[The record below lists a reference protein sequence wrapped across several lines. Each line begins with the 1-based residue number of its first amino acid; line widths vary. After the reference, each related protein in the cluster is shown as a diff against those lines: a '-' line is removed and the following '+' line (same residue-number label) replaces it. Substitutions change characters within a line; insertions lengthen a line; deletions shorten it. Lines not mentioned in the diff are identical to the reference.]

1 MRNHFMI
8 RFKPVLFAVVLCSV
22 VQTNAQTDT
31 TVQSLGEV
39 VITANRTTQAEA
51 AVPYVVNH
59 ITRKQLNQF
68 ASRTTPEALMG
79 MNGVFIQK
87 TNHGGGSAFV
97 RGLTGNQTL
106 ILLDGIRLNNS
117 TFRYGPNQYLN
128 TIDAYTI
135 QKIEVAKGTGSVQYG
150 TDALGG
156 VIHVLSKEPEFIN
169 TSTSSIQSRRRLNG
183 MAVTKFMTGNME
195 QTARAELNYSN
206 KSFAAIGGATVRNF
220 GDMIGGDTTGK
231 QSPSGYKEF
240 AYDVKLKFRL
250 NEQMQITTAHN
261 FLRQQQVPVY
271 HKVLLENFAVN
282 EMNPQQ
288 RMLSYAKLAITHRH
302 KLIRS
307 IELIASHQQSI
318 EGRNSRKNGTTVL
331 RKEKDEVNTVGFT
344 VDINSAFTKNWTAN
358 SGIELYYDKVL
369 SRREDIDQLTNRISS
384 KRGLYP
390 HGSTYGNYSIFSLH
404 HVQLKQ
410 LRIDAGLRYNLFRI
424 RLTDTSL
431 GKVYIKPSALVGN
444 LAVSYNIHRHH
455 FFFASFNSGYRAP
468 NVDDMGTLG
477 VVDFR
482 YEIPAADLLPER
494 SFNYEAGYKFRSKKI
509 SATLNVFYMQLQ
521 QLITRVKVEG
531 EQINGYNVYKKENT
545 EDAFIRGTEAE
556 LDWLILKGWSLNAGV
571 AYLFGANTTKDEPL
585 RRIPPFNGRIR
596 STYQQ
601 NKWFAAAELW
611 FADQQDRLAQGDK
624 DDNRIPKGGTP
635 GFKVLNLYAGYELN
649 RHLKFNTG
657 LQNLFNT
664 DYRTHG
670 SGINGYG
677 RSVWLNIQFM
687 F

>member
-1 MRNHFMI
+1 MKGLKATLSI
-8 RFKPVLFAVVLCSV
+8 LLFFVA
-22 VQTNAQTDT
+22 QANAQTDT
-31 TVQSLGEV
+31 TIQSLGEV
-39 VITANRTTQAEA
+39 VITSNRTTQQEA
-51 AVPYVVNH
+51 AIPYVVNN
-59 ITRKQLNQF
+59 ISKKQLQQF
-68 ASRTTPEALMG
+68 GARTTPEALMG

-156 VIHVLSKEPEFIN
+156 VIHVLSKEPELMN
-169 TSTSSIQSRRRLNG
+169 TPSTATTQRRRLNG
-183 MAVTKFMTGNME
+183 IAITKFMSGNME
-195 QTARAELNYSN
+195 QTTRAELNYSG
-206 KSFAAIGGATVRNF
+206 KSFAAIAGATVRNF

-250 NEQMQITTAHN
+250 NEHIQLTTAHN
-261 FLRQQQVPVY
+261 FLQQQQVPVY
-271 HKVLLENFAVN
+271 HKVLLENFAIN
-282 EMNPQQ
+282 EIDPQQ
-288 RMLSYAKLAITHRH
+288 RMLNYAKLAITHQH
-302 KLIRS
+302 KLMRS
-307 IELIASHQQSI
+307 IELIVSHQQTI
-318 EGRNSRKNGTTVL
+318 EGRNSRKNGSTVL

-344 VDINSAFTKNWTAN
+344 VDVNSVLTKYWTAN

-369 SRREDIDQLTNRISS
+369 SKRDDIDQLTNTTSS
-384 KRGLYP
+384 KRGQYP

-404 HVQLKQ
+404 HFQLKQ
-410 LRIDAGLRYNLFRI
+410 FRIDAGLRYNLFGIRI
-424 RLTDTSL
+424 ADTSL

-444 LAVSYNIHRHH
+444 LAVSYNIHRNHY
-455 FFFASFNSGYRAP
+455 FFASFNSGYRAP

-509 SATLNVFYMQLQ
+509 SATVNVFYMQLQ
-521 QLITRVKVEG
+521 QLITRVKVDG

-556 LDWLILKGWSLNAGV
+556 LDWLILKGWSVNAGM
-571 AYLFGANTTKDEPL
+571 AYLFAANTTKDEPL
-585 RRIPPFNGRIR
+585 RRIPPFNGRVR
-596 STYQQ
+596 STYQK

-649 RHLKFNTG
+649 QYLKFNTG
-657 LQNLFNT
+657 LQNLFNA

-677 RSVWLNIQFM
+677 RSAWLNIQFM